1 MLPKKMTSAWW
12 EAGNDKKSA
21 DIFKRN
27 YASEATV
34 AVSAAGAEAVGSIPS
49 GRATTPGGRHM
60 NKTSILKAAL
70 VLLGAGVMAC
80 AALLYIGSAHDEE
93 NESLYR
99 GYVAAAEQKSS
110 DIQIKQ
116 TDAPVTIDWESLLA
130 VNDEVAGWV
139 YADADDAKDIISYP
153 VLYRAGDRDFYLRH
167 DIRGGASQ
175 YGVPYIPGDYD
186 LNTCKAFSIHGHNFG
201 SDAQTMFSPLVKYE
215 DQEYESRHPVIWYGK
230 VGGEVQPYRIFSVV
244 RYDCTA
250 LDEGLPC
257 WNYLQ
262 NGFSSDDEY
271 EAWLQEAK
279 AESLFETWVDAP
291 TADDEV
297 IILSTC
303 QKAKRTSERCVVF
316 AVKEAD
322 VN

>member
-1 MLPKKMTSAWW
+1 MTKRQIIYAVILAFIG
-12 EAGNDKKSA
+12 AGI
-21 DIFKRN
+21 IFCLGAIRIGQMMDRDN
-27 YASEATV
+27 QRLYAGYSDTGQANQQPED
-34 AVSAAGAEAVGSIPS
+34 E
-49 GRATTPGGRHM
+49 TPASVDAPIHIDW
-60 NKTSILKAAL
+60 NALKAK
-70 VLLGAGVMAC
+70 
-80 AALLYIGSAHDEE
+80 
-93 NESLYR
+93 N
-99 GYVAAAEQKSS
+99 
-110 DIQIKQ
+110 
-116 TDAPVTIDWESLLA
+116 TD
-130 VNDEVAGWV
+130 VAGWV
-139 YADADDAKDIISYP
+139 YVEADYDNNIISYP
-153 VLYRAGDRDFYLRH
+153 VLYKEGDRDYYLRH
-167 DIRGGASQ
+167 DINNKYSK
-175 YGVPYIPGDYD
+175 YGVPFIPGDYD
-186 LNTCKAFSIHGHNFG
+186 LTGKVISIHGHNFG
-201 SDAQTMFSPLVKYE
+201 ETANVMFSPLVKYE
-215 DQEYESRHPVIWYGK
+215 DEEYTKRHPVIWYGK

>member
-1 MLPKKMTSAWW
+1 MTKRQIIYAVILAFIG
-12 EAGNDKKSA
+12 AGIIFCLGAIRIGQMMDRDNQQLYAGYA
-21 DIFKRN
+21 DTGQAN
-27 YASEATV
+27 QQPEDETPASVDAPIHIDWD
-34 AVSAAGAEAVGSIPS
+34 A
-49 GRATTPGGRHM
+49 
-60 NKTSILKAAL
+60 LKAK
-70 VLLGAGVMAC
+70 
-80 AALLYIGSAHDEE
+80 
-93 NESLYR
+93 N
-99 GYVAAAEQKSS
+99 
-110 DIQIKQ
+110 
-116 TDAPVTIDWESLLA
+116 TD
-130 VNDEVAGWV
+130 VAGWV
-139 YADADDAKDIISYP
+139 YVEADYDNNIISYP
-153 VLYRAGDRDFYLRH
+153 VLYKEGDRDYYLRH
-167 DIRGGASQ
+167 DINNKYSK
-175 YGVPYIPGDYD
+175 YGVPFIPGDYD
-186 LNTCKAFSIHGHNFG
+186 LTGKVISIHGHNFG
-201 SDAQTMFSPLVKYE
+201 ESAKTMFSPLLKYE
-215 DQEYESRHPVIWYGK
+215 NEEYTKRHPVIWYGK

-316 AVKEAD
+316 AVKETD

>member
-1 MLPKKMTSAWW
+1 
-12 EAGNDKKSA
+12 
-21 DIFKRN
+21 
-27 YASEATV
+27 
-34 AVSAAGAEAVGSIPS
+34 
-49 GRATTPGGRHM
+49 M

-70 VLLGAGVMAC
+70 VLLGAGAIAC
-80 AALLYIGSAHDEE
+80 AALLYIGSSNDEE
-93 NESLYR
+93 NESLYK
-99 GYVAAAEQKSS
+99 GYVVATEQEDSVT
-110 DIQIKQ
+110 Q
-116 TDAPVTIDWESLLA
+116 TEQTTTPVTIDWESLLA

-139 YADADDAKDIISYP
+139 YVDADDAKDIISYP
-153 VLYRAGDRDFYLRH
+153 VLYRAGDRDFYLHH
-167 DIRGGASQ
+167 DIRGSASQ

-186 LNTCKAFSIHGHNFG
+186 LSTCKAFSIHGHNFG

-215 DQEYESRHPVIWYGK
+215 DQEYENRYPVIWYGK
-230 VGGEVQPYRIFSVV
+230 VGEDVQPYRIFSVI

-250 LDEGLPC
+250 LDEGLSC

-279 AESLFETWVDAP
+279 AESLFETGADVPA
-291 TADDEV
+291 ADDEV

-303 QKAKRTSERCVVF
+303 QTAKRTSERCVVF
-316 AVKEAD
+316 AVKEVD

>member
-1 MLPKKMTSAWW
+1 MTRRQ
-12 EAGNDKKSA
+12 
-21 DIFKRN
+21 II
-27 YASEATV
+27 YAV
-34 AVSAAGAEAVGSIPS
+34 
-49 GRATTPGGRHM
+49 
-60 NKTSILKAAL
+60 ILAF
-70 VLLGAGVMAC
+70 LGAGIIFCLGAIKIGQMMDRDNQQ
-80 AALLYIGSAHDEE
+80 LYAGYADTGQANQQPEDETPA
-93 NESLYR
+93 S
-99 GYVAAAEQKSS
+99 V
-110 DIQIKQ
+110 
-116 TDAPVTIDWESLLA
+116 DAPIHIDWDSLKA
-130 VNDEVAGWV
+130 KNTDVAGWV
-139 YADADDAKDIISYP
+139 YVEADYDNNIISYP
-153 VLYRAGDRDFYLRH
+153 VLYKEGDRDYYLRH
-167 DIRGGASQ
+167 DINNKYSK
-175 YGVPYIPGDYD
+175 YGVPFIPGDYD
-186 LNTCKAFSIHGHNFG
+186 LTGKVISIHGHNFG
-201 SDAQTMFSPLVKYE
+201 ESAKTMFSPLLKYE
-215 DQEYESRHPVIWYGK
+215 NEEYTKRHPVIWYGK
-230 VGGEVQPYRIFSVV
+230 VGGEVQPYRIFSVD

>member
-1 MLPKKMTSAWW
+1 MTRRQ
-12 EAGNDKKSA
+12 
-21 DIFKRN
+21 II
-27 YASEATV
+27 YAV
-34 AVSAAGAEAVGSIPS
+34 
-49 GRATTPGGRHM
+49 
-60 NKTSILKAAL
+60 ILAF
-70 VLLGAGVMAC
+70 LGAGIIFCLGAIRIGQMMDRDNQR
-80 AALLYIGSAHDEE
+80 LYA
-93 NESLYR
+93 
-99 GYVAAAEQKSS
+99 GYA
-110 DIQIKQ
+110 DTGQ
-116 TDAPVTIDWESLLA
+116 TDQQPEDEAPASVDVPIHIDWDALKA
-130 VNDEVAGWV
+130 KNTDVAGWV
-139 YADADDAKDIISYP
+139 YVEADYDNNIISYP
-153 VLYRAGDRDFYLRH
+153 VLYKEGDRDYYLRH
-167 DIRGGASQ
+167 DINKKYSK
-175 YGVPYIPGDYD
+175 YGVPFIPGDYD
-186 LNTCKAFSIHGHNFG
+186 LTGKVISIHGHNFG
-201 SDAQTMFSPLVKYE
+201 ASAKTMFSPLLKYE
-215 DQEYESRHPVIWYGK
+215 NEEYTKHHPVIWYGK

>member
-1 MLPKKMTSAWW
+1 MT
-12 EAGNDKKSA
+12 
-21 DIFKRN
+21 KRQII
-27 YASEATV
+27 YAV
-34 AVSAAGAEAVGSIPS
+34 
-49 GRATTPGGRHM
+49 
-60 NKTSILKAAL
+60 ILAF
-70 VLLGAGVMAC
+70 LGAGIVFCLGAIRIGQMMDRDNQR
-80 AALLYIGSAHDEE
+80 LYA
-93 NESLYR
+93 
-99 GYVAAAEQKSS
+99 GYA
-110 DIQIKQ
+110 DTGQ
-116 TDAPVTIDWESLLA
+116 TDQQPEDETPASVDAPIHIDWDALKA
-130 VNDEVAGWV
+130 KNTDVAGWV
-139 YADADDAKDIISYP
+139 YVEADYDNNIISYP
-153 VLYRAGDRDFYLRH
+153 VLYKEGDRDYYLRH
-167 DIRGGASQ
+167 DINNKYSK
-175 YGVPYIPGDYD
+175 YGVPFIPGDYD
-186 LNTCKAFSIHGHNFG
+186 LTGKVISIHGHNFG
-201 SDAQTMFSPLVKYE
+201 ESAKTMFSPLLKYE
-215 DQEYESRHPVIWYGK
+215 NEEYTKRHPVIWYGK

-297 IILSTC
+297 VILSTC

-322 VN
+322 EN